1 MLTLLALALPR
12 AQILDLPLLGMGLL
26 SYQMGALATAD
37 RAPAILIRAE
47 LGVGL
52 LTLWLHLLAWVKRGS
67 NRPEQPALIVEPA
80 RDLIRE
86 V

>member
-1 MLTLLALALPR
+1 
-12 AQILDLPLLGMGLL
+12 MGLL
-26 SYQMGALATAD
+26 FYQMGALATAD
-37 RAPAILIRAE
+37 GAKGASDILIRAE

-52 LTLWLHLLAWVKRGS
+52 LTPWLHLLAWVKRGS